1 MNMEQ
6 RMLVV
11 MFNGNNIPDDL
22 VLSVQKI
29 VSNQCFAHPDDVKVY
44 ALSENDLA
52 KIIAKDIFKRHS
64 MPETET
70 LEGDNTIKMLSEK
83 YRLKD
88 KPGLAIALSIDLHNI
103 YNRMIH
109 GKNIEEDNEF
119 INKLKNLVTVG
130 MYHKSSAN
138 KYGYVGDTADIISK
152 VYFKFFDKNGNPL

>member
-1 MNMEQ
+1 MEQ

-11 MFNGNNIPDDL
+11 MFTGNNVPDD
-22 VLSVQKI
+22 VVINVQKMI
-29 VSNQCFAHPDDVKVY
+29 SEQCFAHPDDVKIY
-44 ALSENDLA
+44 AHSENDLA

-130 MYHKSSAN
+130 MYHRSSAN